1 MASDNNQQLEDNL
14 SPGIT
19 PALESFVPEKLP
31 ISGGITGND
40 KFKQLYNLVYDTVQ
54 VRQVP
59 GGGQHLEI
67 IFCSLTP
74 QQLEPFRGC
83 MPELGTVEANPMGFY
98 HVLYMLSNAT
108 VQNTRP
114 FRREVVALMTN
125 DPVHALLRTNFA
137 QPGDN
142 ALEDDY
148 LMTLFLRLVKVVLNT
163 IAVLHQKARLGVTAY
178 SYNKQLTRQLNNL
191 EVLVQDMQYTLCTR
205 ADANNAAHKL
215 IRYRAK
221 TLETLEEYIK
231 LDNPIHP
238 TKTPMFLPEFTVKG
252 EFKFDGESGLNRLVE
267 NRTLWHN
274 FILVPDID
282 TNLIPEIVAL
292 KNSLKEIFKE
302 IKSFVPNSIDAAADI
317 AKNLRPVIVQTCG
330 EYDTFKI
337 SADKTVGQAKSL
349 MKDIDGHRSTIQK
362 LQGEGLIINEASV
375 GTSQQN
381 LQTMYAYLADY
392 VINEE
397 QKARLAEAKSK
408 IELEELSK
416 ASGNVKLTIRP
427 LTNIQDW
434 LGFIQSYEEIIPLHT
449 SELVKAQVVRDAL
462 RNKKDKFNCQNLSHD
477 DIMKNLRMK
486 YEDPQ
491 LIPDLIS
498 GITSLPHAIT
508 YQQAHDNI
516 IQFQQM
522 MMHLE
527 HHKAEYRLDGATRD
541 KLIPILQVEMF
552 QKDFYKSRRAKE
564 LEWKEE
570 FGADTEADDNM
581 SIISARN
588 DDRLEE
594 LRRKH
599 FISEITGSLPIMR
612 QLMKNVSESSSNDK
626 KSKPSLQGKTRDS
639 KIHSKMVH
647 IDNDTDSNSDE
658 DSSDTDSSDPS
669 CPVCFIVHYDKKG
682 NVLHALSR
690 CPKFKTLDAKTRLRV
705 VKRSNYCKLCL
716 RIKDTQN
723 HQDGKCQWAD
733 ERNVVCNNHDTP
745 SVSHHPYLCLP
756 KHKHRETHQTEE
768 RDNENPETVH
778 F

>member
-1 MASDNNQQLEDNL
+1 M

-40 KFKQLYNLVYDTVQ
+40 KFKQLYNLVYNTVQ

-142 ALEDDY
+142 PMEDDY

-238 TKTPMFLPEFTVKG
+238 TKTPMFLQEYTVRG
-252 EFKFDGESGLNRLVE
+252 EFKFDGDSGLNTFVE

-274 FILVPDID
+274 YIVDPDLD
-282 TNLIPEIVAL
+282 LNLIPEMITL
-292 KNSLKEIFKE
+292 KDTLKEIFKE
-302 IKSFVPNSIDAAADI
+302 IKSFVPNSLDAAADV
-317 AKNLRPVIVQTCG
+317 AKNLRPVIVNTCD
-330 EYDTFKI
+330 EYDTFKA
-337 SADKTVGQAKSL
+337 SPTKTVGKASSL

-362 LQGEGLIINEASV
+362 LQGDGLIINEASV

-381 LQTMYAYLADY
+381 LQTMYAYLSDY
-392 VINEE
+392 VRTEE
-397 QKARLAEAKSK
+397 QKDRLAEAKAK
-408 IELEELSK
+408 IELQELSK
-416 ASGNVKLTIRP
+416 ASANVKLTISP
-427 LTNIQDW
+427 LNGMMSW
-434 LGFIQSYEEIIPLHT
+434 LAFLQSYEEIIPLHT
-449 SELVKAQVVRDAL
+449 SELVKAQVVRNAL
-462 RNKKDKFNCQNLSHD
+462 TNKQDKKYCQDLNHED
-477 DIMKNLRMK
+477 MMTYLRMK
-486 YEDPQ
+486 YDHPS

-498 GITSLPHAIT
+498 EVINLPRASTYAIS
-508 YQQAHDNI
+508 HNNI
-516 IQFQQM
+516 CQFQQM
-522 MMHLE
+522 CMHLK
-527 HHKAEYRLDGATRD
+527 HHNAEYQLDGATRD
-541 KLIPILQVEMF
+541 KLIPVLLPEKLQV
-552 QKDFYKSRRAKE
+552 DFLKSRRTKE
-564 LEWKEE
+564 IEWKQDFNLDGPPE
-570 FGADTEADDNM
+570 GDDNM
-581 SIISARN
+581 SICGQK
-588 DDRLEE
+588 DERLEE

-599 FISEITGSLPIMR
+599 FITEMTENLPIMR
-612 QLMKNVSESSSNDK
+612 QLMKNFSESSSNGEK
-626 KSKPSLQGKTRDS
+626 NKASLESKTPPVQ
-639 KIHSKMVH
+639 MENF
-647 IDNDTDSNSDE
+647 DNDSATDSSTSDSE
-658 DSSDTDSSDPS
+658 DSSSQDCPICFTIHRNKNGDIIESLGRCSKFRFMEPKTKAKVLRRTKYCPRCLKVKDPETHKYDTCS
-669 CPVCFIVHYDKKG
+669 
-682 NVLHALSR
+682 
-690 CPKFKTLDAKTRLRV
+690 
-705 VKRSNYCKLCL
+705 
-716 RIKDTQN
+716 
-723 HQDGKCQWAD
+723 WAD
-733 ERNVVCNNHDTP
+733 SKLLICYKHDKPTT
-745 SVSHHPYLCLP
+745 SHHPILCFSPSQLGP
-756 KHKHRETHQTEE
+756 TRDKRGKQGEETKAEDE
-768 RDNENPETVH
+768 
-778 F
+778 